1 MEANPV
7 RIVQYFDGEKQS
19 IIPLFQRPYTW
30 GKRNWQTLWDD
41 IKWYYDENDPNS
53 SHFMGAIVSIPAKTV
68 PVGVTK
74 HLVIDGQQRLTT
86 VAILLCSL
94 RDTVDEKKSAQ
105 IQDYL
110 VNRHYDESADY
121 LKLMPTQGDRNAY
134 LTIVRGNSDKDS
146 GKHSIHDCYEYFK
159 KKLIEKDDD
168 EKLIDPE
175 KILEVVK

>member
-30 GKRNWQTLWDD
+30 NKRNWQSLWDD
-41 IKWYYDENDPNS
+41 IMSYYEDGVLGS
-53 SHFMGAIVSIPAKTV
+53 SHFMGAVVSIPAKTV

-86 VAILLCSL
+86 IAILLCSL
-94 RDTVDEKKSAQ
+94 RDCCDEKKAAQ

-110 VNRHYDESADY
+110 VNRHYDNSADY
-121 LKLMPTQGDRNAY
+121 LKLLPTQGDQ
-134 LTIVRGNSDKDS
+134 
-146 GKHSIHDCYEYFK
+146 C
-159 KKLIEKDDD
+159 
-168 EKLIDPE
+168 
-175 KILEVVK
+175 ILGYSKQKV